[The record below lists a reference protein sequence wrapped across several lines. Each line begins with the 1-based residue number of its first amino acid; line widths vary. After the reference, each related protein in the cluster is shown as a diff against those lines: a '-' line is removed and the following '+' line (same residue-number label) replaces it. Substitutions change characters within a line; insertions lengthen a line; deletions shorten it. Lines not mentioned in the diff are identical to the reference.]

1 MIIVYF
7 DFFFSFFDLY
17 IIIIIFFRNPPIRLV
32 LERALLAHLERV
44 PLLVKRKDLQEGKD
58 KDLTEDLMTTN
69 LEAETTPV
77 QTDLVAQHRTEELLV
92 RGETRGMTKMILK
105 KSGIRM
111 AMEMSSM
118 TKTRKMKMEKNPKLG
133 ITPKIKEMEQTTSLW
148 SNHLF
153 VGVQLQANKV
163 IGTVLSR

>member
-1 MIIVYF
+1 
-7 DFFFSFFDLY
+7 
-17 IIIIIFFRNPPIRLV
+17 V
-32 LERALLAHLERV
+32 LERAHLALLERD
-44 PLLVKRKDLQEGKD
+44 PPLVKRKDLQEGKI
-58 KDLTEDLMTTN
+58 KALTEFLMTTN
-69 LEAETTPV
+69 LESETTPD

-92 RGETRGMTKMILK
+92 WGEMRGMTKMILK

-111 AMEMSSM
+111 ALEMSPM

-133 ITPKIKEMEQTTSLW
+133 RTPKNKEMEQTTSLL

>member
-1 MIIVYF
+1 
-7 DFFFSFFDLY
+7 
-17 IIIIIFFRNPPIRLV
+17 V
-32 LERALLAHLERV
+32 LERAHLALLERD
-44 PLLVKRKDLQEGKD
+44 PPLVKRKDLQEGKI
-58 KDLTEDLMTTN
+58 KALTEFLMTTN
-69 LEAETTPV
+69 LESETTPV
-77 QTDLVAQHRTEELLV
+77 KTDLVAQHRTEELLV

-105 KSGIRM
+105 KSAIRM

-118 TKTRKMKMEKNPKLG
+118 TKTRKMKMEKNLKLG